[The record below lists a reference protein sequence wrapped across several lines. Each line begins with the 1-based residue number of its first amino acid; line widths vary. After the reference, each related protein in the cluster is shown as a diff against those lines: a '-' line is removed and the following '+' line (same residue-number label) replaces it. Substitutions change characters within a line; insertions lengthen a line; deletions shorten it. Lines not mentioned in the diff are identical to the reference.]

1 MIKLSSNEGRHEYCK
16 AWEIF
21 ALAQLH
27 NNQKFSYWKLDRFII
42 KWQSTHVLQGL
53 GKLLHYL
60 SCKTCDFKANLLRSR
75 SILNSR
81 VCRISN
87 QIAFHSV
94 QLALLITFLVLAAFK
109 RGAMGD
115 KNGTLDIYIY
125 ILWWLAKKILSR
137 KVCPTSQ
144 GCYFA
149 AGGGGGRGRGRVD
162 CLNIRSLKNF
172 SHRVRR
178 WPEFVDQEES
188 IWAIY
193 SSCII
198 LSFAQFYFFS
208 LFPYFITVWVGV
220 LFILQASSRS

>member
-1 MIKLSSNEGRHEYCK
+1 MIKLSSNEGQDEYCK

-125 ILWWLAKKILSR
+125 IYCGDWQKKFSLVRSVQHR
-137 KVCPTSQ
+137 KDATLQ
-144 GCYFA
+144 L
-149 AGGGGGRGRGRVD
+149 GGGGRGRGRVD

-198 LSFAQFYFFS
+198 LSFA
-208 LFPYFITVWVGV
+208 
-220 LFILQASSRS
+220 

>member
-1 MIKLSSNEGRHEYCK
+1 MHWKMIKLSSNEGQDEYCK

-125 ILWWLAKKILSR
+125 CGDWQKKLSLVRSVQHR
-137 KVCPTSQ
+137 KDATLQ
-144 GCYFA
+144 L
-149 AGGGGGRGRGRVD
+149 GGGGGGGGG
-162 CLNIRSLKNF
+162 
-172 SHRVRR
+172 
-178 WPEFVDQEES
+178 WGG
-188 IWAIY
+188 W
-193 SSCII
+193 
-198 LSFAQFYFFS
+198 FF
-208 LFPYFITVWVGV
+208 
-220 LFILQASSRS
+220 

>member
-1 MIKLSSNEGRHEYCK
+1 M
-16 AWEIF
+16 
-21 ALAQLH
+21 
-27 NNQKFSYWKLDRFII
+27 
-42 KWQSTHVLQGL
+42 LQGL

-125 ILWWLAKKILSR
+125 IYCGDWQKKFSFVRSVQHR
-137 KVCPTSQ
+137 KDATLQ
-144 GCYFA
+144 L
-149 AGGGGGRGRGRVD
+149 GGGGGEGKREGG
-162 CLNIRSLKNF
+162 LFKYSQSK
-172 SHRVRR
+172 
-178 WPEFVDQEES
+178 EF
-188 IWAIY
+188 
-193 SSCII
+193 
-198 LSFAQFYFFS
+198 L
-208 LFPYFITVWVGV
+208 P
-220 LFILQASSRS
+220 

>member
-1 MIKLSSNEGRHEYCK
+1 MGNSCWLFSCSAETYAMHWKMIKLSSNEGQDEYCK

-115 KNGTLDIYIY
+115 KNGILDIYIY
-125 ILWWLAKKILSR
+125 ILWWLAKKVLSR

-149 AGGGGGRGRGRVD
+149 AGGGGGGG
-162 CLNIRSLKNF
+162 
-172 SHRVRR
+172 
-178 WPEFVDQEES
+178 EEGGW
-188 IWAIY
+188 I
-193 SSCII
+193 
-198 LSFAQFYFFS
+198 F
-208 LFPYFITVWVGV
+208 
-220 LFILQASSRS
+220 

>member
-1 MIKLSSNEGRHEYCK
+1 MTVNTCVAR
-16 AWEIF
+16 
-21 ALAQLH
+21 
-27 NNQKFSYWKLDRFII
+27 
-42 KWQSTHVLQGL
+42 L
-53 GKLLHYL
+53 GKIIAL
-60 SCKTCDFKANLLRSR
+60 SQLQNLWFQSELVLRSR
-75 SILNSR
+75 SIWNSR

-149 AGGGGGRGRGRVD
+149 AGGRVD

-172 SHRVRR
+172 SPRVRG
-178 WPEFVDQEES
+178 WPGFVDQEES
-188 IWAIY
+188 IWAIC

-198 LSFAQFYFFS
+198 LIFA
-208 LFPYFITVWVGV
+208 
-220 LFILQASSRS
+220 

>member
-1 MIKLSSNEGRHEYCK
+1 MIKLSSNEGQDEYCK

-149 AGGGGGRGRGRVD
+149 AGGGGGEGKREGG
-162 CLNIRSLKNF
+162 LFKYSQSK
-172 SHRVRR
+172 
-178 WPEFVDQEES
+178 EF
-188 IWAIY
+188 
-193 SSCII
+193 
-198 LSFAQFYFFS
+198 L
-208 LFPYFITVWVGV
+208 P
-220 LFILQASSRS
+220 

>member
-1 MIKLSSNEGRHEYCK
+1 M
-16 AWEIF
+16 
-21 ALAQLH
+21 
-27 NNQKFSYWKLDRFII
+27 
-42 KWQSTHVLQGL
+42 LQGL

-125 ILWWLAKKILSR
+125 CGDWQKKSSLVRSVRHR
-137 KVCPTSQ
+137 KDATLQ
-144 GCYFA
+144 L
-149 AGGGGGRGRGRVD
+149 GGGRGRVD

-198 LSFAQFYFFS
+198 LSFA
-208 LFPYFITVWVGV
+208 
-220 LFILQASSRS
+220 